1 MNAEYTSWA
10 EGRFPYDRLAC
21 GYCIT
26 QHELGY
32 CVWERHAALRQAAK
46 EAGLVE
52 LLNKMR
58 KTSFAPRIAEIRKTF
73 LSLRRKYRKLWA

>member
-1 MNAEYTSWA
+1 MSEYTNWA

-32 CVWERHAALRQAAK
+32 CIWEKHRELSEAAK
-46 EAGLVE
+46 KAGLVD

-58 KTSFAPRIAEIRKTF
+58 KTTFTPHIEEIRKTF
-73 LSLRRKYRKLWA
+73 LKLRKKYRRFWT